1 MIKTVKGPS
10 VTAAAAA
17 AAAEGHLAYQGWCV
31 ISLPAEL
38 KWAALSGTGQN
49 KKKEKEKKKQ
59 RKERGRRTEKGEA
72 ERREG
77 GGLLVCMHTKRVG
90 PSTEGAKPPSL
101 PFAKATARHP
111 GPIFPGHARH
121 I

>member
-1 MIKTVKGPS
+1 MSHTLWHRAKQK
-10 VTAAAAA
+10 
-17 AAAEGHLAYQGWCV
+17 EG
-31 ISLPAEL
+31 
-38 KWAALSGTGQN
+38 KR
-49 KKKEKEKKKQ
+49 KKKSKGKKEADGQ
-59 RKERGRRTEKGEA
+59 RGERL
-72 ERREG
+72 REG
-77 GGLLVCMHTKRVG
+77 KEEVSVCMHTKRVG